1 MVTPIKTLFRRV
13 YMSLGLLVSLF
24 RVIFACPQDAL
35 KYNCMFILYFCAFIY
50 FFVCLQFAVINY
62 IIALNCVNK
71 IIACKNFFL
80 TFFS

>member
-50 FFVCLQFAVINY
+50 FF
-62 IIALNCVNK
+62 
-71 IIACKNFFL
+71 FL
-80 TFFS
+80 ILSLRFIVFRGVVWQQLGILGF